1 VGDDILDIIDPT
13 APPLQHISS
22 VVWIAGLLVA
32 VLLIF
37 GVVAY
42 AWFRGRHRRRAR
54 RSLAQLSRAVR
65 AGVLPH
71 GEAAYQ
77 IAALLQ
83 GVLRMSHIAPGN
95 PPSGC
100 RNPQRWEDFVTQLDV
115 LRYQPQ
121 TGQGAGDGDAAA
133 LAGMARAFLKEGC

>member
-1 VGDDILDIIDPT
+1 MGDDILGIIDPT

-37 GVVAY
+37 GVAVY
-42 AWFRGRHRRRAR
+42 AWFHGRHRRRAR
-54 RSLAQLSRAVR
+54 KSLAQLGRAVR
-65 AGVLPH
+65 AGVLDDRD
-71 GEAAYQ
+71 AAYQ

-83 GVLRMSHIAPGN
+83 EVLRMSHIAPAN
-95 PPSGC
+95 PPAGC

-115 LRYQPQ
+115 LRYQPW
-121 TGQGAGDGDAAA
+121 TGRGAGEGDAVA
-133 LAGMARAFLKEGC
+133 LAGMALAFLKEGR